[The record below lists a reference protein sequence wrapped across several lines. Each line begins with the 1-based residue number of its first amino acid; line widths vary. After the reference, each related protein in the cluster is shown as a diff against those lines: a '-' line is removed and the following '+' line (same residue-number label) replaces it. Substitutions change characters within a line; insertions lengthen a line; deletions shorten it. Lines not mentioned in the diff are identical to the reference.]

1 MKVPLAL
8 TIESSLLEDIKKF
21 AADQGTSVSELVEGY
36 FKVVTM
42 LKTKQ
47 NFMQLTEQL
56 PVPNIP
62 KDAKLMDLYFQLK
75 NNESNIIE

>member
-21 AADQGTSVSELVEGY
+21 AADQGTSVSELVENY
-36 FKVVTM
+36 FKVITM

-47 NFMQLTEQL
+47 ILCN
-56 PVPNIP
+56 
-62 KDAKLMDLYFQLK
+62 
-75 NNESNIIE
+75 

>member
-8 TIESSLLEDIKKF
+8 TIESSLLEDIKKY
-21 AADQGTSVSELVEGY
+21 AADQGTSVSELVENY
-36 FKVVTM
+36 FKVITM

-47 NFMQLTEQL
+47 NFMQLTEEL

-75 NNESNIIE
+75 NSESNIIE

>member
-47 NFMQLTEQL
+47 NFMQLTEEL

-75 NNESNIIE
+75 NSESNIIE

>member
-21 AADQGTSVSELVEGY
+21 AADQGTSVSELVENY
-36 FKVVTM
+36 FKVITM

-47 NFMQLTEQL
+47 NFMQLTEEL

-75 NNESNIIE
+75 NSESNIIE